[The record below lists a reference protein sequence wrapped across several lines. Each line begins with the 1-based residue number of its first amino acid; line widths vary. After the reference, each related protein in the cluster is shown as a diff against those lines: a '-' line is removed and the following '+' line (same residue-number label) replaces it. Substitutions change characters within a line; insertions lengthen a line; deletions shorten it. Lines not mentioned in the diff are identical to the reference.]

1 MAKGKR
7 MVDNHPNKS
16 THRRLKEEKKFN
28 FRKFFIAFIIIL
40 FLLVLGYVAYKYIPN
55 LATKPTTSKNN
66 SENSDFTSVSS
77 TDIKEA
83 KIVEGLE
90 TVSITNINI
99 STSDKDS
106 SIIEF
111 HFKNTSNSDIEKNRA
126 HFYALNSE
134 GTIIFGMPLTIPE
147 LTAHSETTYR
157 VLCTSNLADAKDYK
171 VSIK

>member
-7 MVDNHPNKS
+7 MVDNHSNKS

-40 FLLVLGYVAYKYIPN
+40 LLLVSGYVVCKYVPT
-55 LATKPTTSKNN
+55 LTTKYDSKD
-66 SENSDFTSVSS
+66 SDFISVSS

-83 KIVEGLE
+83 KVVEGLE
-90 TVSITNINI
+90 AVSITSINI

-111 HFKNTSNSDIEKNRA
+111 HFKNNSNSNIEKNRA
-126 HFYALNSE
+126 HFYVLNSE
-134 GTIIFGMPLTIPE
+134 GNIIFGMPLTIPE
-147 LTAHSETTYR
+147 LTANSETTYR